1 MARSPTGDLGES
13 VPTSFPETTPRGYA
27 QPGHDFTLQA
37 VMEIQRT
44 LGEMSSKLDRVV
56 TDVKSH
62 GEKLDTIRSQISF
75 VRGVLWVLGALLA
88 IAIAGI
94 TAYLRL
100 LPK

>member
-1 MARSPTGDLGES
+1 M
-13 VPTSFPETTPRGYA
+13 

-37 VMEIQRT
+37 VMEMQRT

-56 TDVKSH
+56 ADVKSH

-75 VRGVLWVLGALLA
+75 VKGALWVLGGLMA
-88 IAIAGI
+88 IAITGI
-94 TAYLRL
+94 TVYLRY